1 MPEDRYG
8 QMRNVWF
15 LPSCDTLLRWLE
27 RTGFRNGRV
36 VDVSVTTT
44 EEQRQTDWMRFQSL
58 VDFLHPDDPGK
69 TIEGYPGPK
78 RATLIAQKP

>member
-1 MPEDRYG
+1 
-8 QMRNVWF
+8 
-15 LPSCDTLLRWLE
+15 
-27 RTGFRNGRV
+27 
-36 VDVSVTTT
+36 
-44 EEQRQTDWMRFQSL
+44 